1 MKRLIGV
8 VAIAIVAAGTLFAQY
23 PLRTIREIQEV
34 SLDSLRMLDTLQ
46 RTQLA
51 RWSAQRSRYYLDTV
65 RVRGVCVV
73 PAKVINFTANGF
85 NLLIADTANRNEW
98 GGLFV
103 RPPLSTGSPDTTIYI
118 QWGIANV
125 EVGDYIELT
134 GYVDEFPTGDPVS
147 ATQIVPLPAFPLTI
161 LGTAPVPPYIAKN
174 VTDFY
179 RGQFPS
185 VGPNGIQFSTG
196 EPMEFMRVTLTNL
209 TVVAYVNQTN
219 GTFNMT
225 DQSGNQMAMMDA
237 SKWFT
242 TRGHRDPSSTYQLP
256 PIGAIIDTIRG
267 YILTNSGQEAPRGY
281 RIAPLLPGD
290 IVYGSAVLP
299 VVTTHRRNPIIVPP
313 DSSPVVSCRVTRG
326 SVGIQQAQLRY
337 SLDNGPFVNLNM
349 AFNASDTTYR
359 ATIPQQPANTFV
371 RYYIT
376 VTDSLGNTVK
386 LASSATDGSQTDT
399 LRGFFFY
406 TVLNRPVTIRDIQY
420 TPYTNGRSGYIGAS
434 VTLSGIVTADTASLV
449 LPPTRFR
456 GTNVW
461 YLQTTNQPWSGIW
474 VHADS
479 LSSQLLAL
487 RNGDSISITGTVSEN
502 FDVTRLQFPG
512 APTIHTSNNPLPQP
526 IVLPTN
532 TFGAGVGNGTPSAE
546 QWEGMLVQFNNVT
559 VTDTFPTFQEIY
571 EFGVSDGSGQVI
583 IRRDGKHRYTTT
595 AQDSIGKILIRQGQR
610 ISYLRGI
617 VYYSGN
623 VYKVV
628 PRADDDFGTISSVG
642 ELQHTSTIPEVYSLS
657 QNYPN
662 PFNPTTTI
670 QFALPKSADVT
681 LEVFNLIG
689 QRVERLVSGFKE
701 AGTYTLQFDAS
712 HLPSGVYFYRMSAVP
727 ADGQGKPFVQTRK
740 MLLLR

>member
-1 MKRLIGV
+1 MKRLVGV
-8 VAIAIVAAGTLFAQY
+8 VVMAMLVAGTLLAQY
-23 PLRTIREIQEV
+23 PLVTIRQIQEV

-46 RTQLA
+46 RTQPQ
-51 RWSAQRSRYYLDTV
+51 RWTAQRSLYYGDTV

-73 PAKVINFTANGF
+73 PAKVINFTASGF
-85 NLLIADTANRNEW
+85 NLLIADTANRTQW

-103 RPPLSTGSPDTTIYI
+103 RPPLSTGSPDTIIYV
-118 QWGIANV
+118 QWGITTI
-125 EVGDYIELT
+125 EVGDYIEFT
-134 GYVDEFPTGDPVS
+134 GWIDEFPSGDPVS
-147 ATQIVPLPAFPLTI
+147 ATQIVPLPSFPLTI
-161 LGTAPVPPYIAKN
+161 LGTAPVPPHVPKV

-185 VGPNGIQFSTG
+185 TGPNGIQFSTG
-196 EPMEFMRVTLTNL
+196 EPMEFMRVVLTNL
-209 TVVAYVNQTN
+209 TVVAYVNTTN

-225 DQSGNQMAMMDA
+225 DQLGNQVATMDA

-242 TRGHRDPSSTYQLP
+242 TRGHRDPASTYALP
-256 PIGAIIDTIRG
+256 PIGAVIDTIKG
-267 YILTNSGQEAPRGY
+267 YVMTNSGQEAPRGY
-281 RIAPLLPGD
+281 RIAPIFPGD
-290 IVYGSAVLP
+290 IVYGSVVLP
-299 VVTTHRRNPIIVPP
+299 LVGTHRRNPVVVPP

-326 SVGIQQAQLRY
+326 SVGIQTVQLRY
-337 SLDNGPFVNLNM
+337 SLNNGAFTNVNM
-349 AFNASDTTYR
+349 TYNASDTTYR
-359 ATIPQQPANTFV
+359 ATIPQQVANTFV
-371 RYYIT
+371 RYYIS
-376 VTDSLGNTVK
+376 VTDSFGNNVK
-386 LASSATDGSQTDT
+386 LASSATDGSQSDT

-406 TVLNRPVTIRDIQY
+406 NVLDRPVTIRDIQY
-420 TPYTNGRSGYIGAS
+420 TPYPNGRSAYIGAS
-434 VTLSGIVTADTASLV
+434 VTLRGIVTADTASLV

-461 YLQTTNQPWSGIW
+461 YMQTTNQPWSGIW

-479 LSSQLLAL
+479 LSTGLLGL
-487 RNGDSISITGTVSEN
+487 RNGDSISVQGTVAEN
-502 FDVTRLQFPG
+502 FDVTRLQFPSL
-512 APTIHTSNNPLPQP
+512 PTVHTSNNPEPSP

-571 EFGVSDGSGQVI
+571 EFGVSDGSGQVL

-595 AQDSIGKILIRQGQR
+595 TQDSAGKVLIRLGQR

-628 PRADDDFGTISSVG
+628 PRGDSDFGTISSVS
-642 ELQHTSTIPEVYSLS
+642 ELERHDVVPSSYALG

-670 QFALPKSADVT
+670 EFSLPKSEFVT
-681 LEVFNLIG
+681 VEVYNLLG
-689 QRVERLVSGFKE
+689 QKVETLVNGVQP
-701 AGTYTLQFDAS
+701 AGTYTLRFDAS
-712 HLPSGVYFYRMSAVP
+712 KLPSGIYFYRLQA
-727 ADGQGKPFVQTRK
+727 GQFTQTRK
-740 MLLLR
+740 MLLVR